1 MSQQGGDLNVS
12 LAIQYY
18 SKSRFSKPNAVGPV
32 LQFWRRRFYKAV
44 GARLYSHTDSNH
56 SLRTIIDLSKAEI
69 MTVGHEIV
77 AHSQE
82 PHVLEM
88 IEQLPPHE
96 NDLSPPIRPASVNS
110 SRMSISSENRRNS
123 RQNVDSDS
131 LYCAVKNSM
140 RITFSNGDHIDF
152 FCDNSA
158 ERTQWV
164 DVLKNIVGRVPE
176 WPEWLREGR
185 QVIEG

>member
-1 MSQQGGDLNVS
+1 
-12 LAIQYY
+12 
-18 SKSRFSKPNAVGPV
+18 
-32 LQFWRRRFYKAV
+32 
-44 GARLYSHTDSNH
+44 
-56 SLRTIIDLSKAEI
+56 

-96 NDLSPPIRPASVNS
+96 NDLNPPIRPASVNS

-123 RQNVDSDS
+123 RLNMDSDS

-152 FCDNSA
+152 FCDSSA

-185 QVIEG
+185 QVIDF